1 MTRIIP
7 LALALAV
14 SLGGI
19 AQAWDHEKIDPAKA
33 EEIRA
38 TLTAQGYDVRRVKTD
53 DGMYEAYAMKD
64 GQRVEIYL
72 DTDLA
77 IVRTEIDD

>member
-1 MTRIIP
+1 MTRIIA

-19 AQAWDHEKIDPAKA
+19 ARASDHEKVAPAKA
-33 EEIRA
+33 EEVRT
-38 TLTAQGYDVRRVKTD
+38 TLTAQGYDLRRVKAE
-53 DGMYEAYAMKD
+53 DGMYEAYVMKD
-64 GQRVEIYL
+64 GQRFEICL

-77 IVRTEIDD
+77 IVRTGIDD